1 MNHYSHRKLITYFKT
16 VRMASFQD
24 KWSAPQKQ
32 SFMDKLGDTL
42 KPKGSLKPRVEM
54 AVKRLQAQIG
64 KLDGMC
70 QKLQERDQKIFQ
82 KIVAAQQAHDT
93 YSSKVLSNELVEVR
107 KVNKIMTNAKMGLER
122 IELRLTTFHDL
133 GDTVTTLMPTIG
145 LMNGLKSSLVKFMP
159 GADQEI
165 GRMTEM
171 LGGLMTETF
180 SSSESSSFGVSEATN
195 AESDSILAEAAA
207 VAESESGQQFPSVPS
222 SGLEQFNVPTSE
234 SKFM

>member
-1 MNHYSHRKLITYFKT
+1 
-16 VRMASFQD
+16 MASFQD

-207 VAESESGQQFPSVPS
+207 VAESQSGEQFPSVPS

>member
-1 MNHYSHRKLITYFKT
+1 MG
-16 VRMASFQD
+16 SFQD
-24 KWSAPQKQ
+24 KWSTPQKQ
-32 SFMDKLGDTL
+32 SFVDKLGDTF

-64 KLDGMC
+64 KLDGMT
-70 QKLQERDQKIFQ
+70 QKLKERDQKIFE
-82 KIVAAQQAHDT
+82 KIVVAQQQHDT

-107 KVNKIMTNAKMGLER
+107 KVHKILSNAKMGLER

-133 GDTVTTLMPTIG
+133 GDTVVTLMPTIG

-180 SSSESSSFGVSEATN
+180 SSSDSSFGVEESTN
-195 AESDSILAEAAA
+195 AESDGILAEAAA
-207 VAESESGQQFPSVPS
+207 VAESQSGQQFPSVPS
-222 SGLEQFNVPTSE
+222 TGLEQFNVPTSE

>member
-1 MNHYSHRKLITYFKT
+1 MT
-16 VRMASFQD
+16 
-24 KWSAPQKQ
+24 
-32 SFMDKLGDTL
+32 
-42 KPKGSLKPRVEM
+42 
-54 AVKRLQAQIG
+54 
-64 KLDGMC
+64 

-107 KVNKIMTNAKMGLER
+107 KVNKILSNAKMGLER

-133 GDTVTTLMPTIG
+133 GDTVVTLMPTIG

-207 VAESESGQQFPSVPS
+207 VAESQSGEQFPSVPS

>member
-1 MNHYSHRKLITYFKT
+1 
-16 VRMASFQD
+16 MASFQD
-24 KWSAPQKQ
+24 KWAAPQKQ
-32 SFMDKLGDTL
+32 SIMDKLGDTL

-180 SSSESSSFGVSEATN
+180 SSSGSSFGVEESTN

-207 VAESESGQQFPSVPS
+207 VAESQSGEQFPSVPTT
-222 SGLEQFNVPTSE
+222 GMEQFDIPTSE

>member
-1 MNHYSHRKLITYFKT
+1 
-16 VRMASFQD
+16 MASFQD

-93 YSSKVLSNELVEVR
+93 YSSKVISNELVEVR

-207 VAESESGQQFPSVPS
+207 VAESQSGEQFPSVPS